1 MQPLVLNMNT
11 KRLLNESEEKQ
22 MGELEMQNG
31 LEDNLDRL
39 QDQKKR
45 KSICDHCLLLRHL
58 EYLN

>member
-22 MGELEMQNG
+22 MGELEMQSG